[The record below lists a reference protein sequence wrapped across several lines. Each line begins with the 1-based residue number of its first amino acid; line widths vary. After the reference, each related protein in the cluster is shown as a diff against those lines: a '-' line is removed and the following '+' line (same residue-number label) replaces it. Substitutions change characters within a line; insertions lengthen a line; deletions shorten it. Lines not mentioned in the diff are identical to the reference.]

1 MIRDGM
7 EESGLARPLAQK
19 FLHNLCHAA
28 GSRTFSVLGLYKD
41 RDVRQVRNRYEM
53 EFLARAI
60 DLMRRGR
67 YEETLEALVRRLVG
81 VETADRSGNWKLC
94 DAFELITEKQSFVP
108 DDFLAR
114 ALKAVKRIEAVE
126 GSNRGT
132 TPPHSHGSNGMS
144 RRQHDDRYHGTN
156 SNDHSNYR
164 SSGDR
169 SSSRGPPHSSNT
181 DNSSTGKENG
191 KGSRG
196 QK

>member
-1 MIRDGM
+1 
-7 EESGLARPLAQK
+7 
-19 FLHNLCHAA
+19 
-28 GSRTFSVLGLYKD
+28 
-41 RDVRQVRNRYEM
+41 M

-60 DLMRRGR
+60 DLMRKGR

-126 GSNRGT
+126 GRKKET
-132 TPPHSHGSNGMS
+132 LPPRPRGSNEKVKHPRS
-144 RRQHDDRYHGTN
+144 DRYHGTN
-156 SNDHSNYR
+156 SNDHSNHR
-164 SSGDR
+164 NTGGGRNR